1 MSQILKQ
8 NKFVITVLVITI
20 VFGGMTFSN
29 LPSTGVSVG
38 VQVIGGTTF
47 NFADYHSVDH
57 MQLALFN
64 YLNTLVSAD
73 FQPYGS
79 WDGWNA
85 ADYFVYLQH
94 YVLAFMHYAVSM
106 MFDSTPGYRTDYY
119 RDFSRDLIKKMNTT
133 EAEWGNSSIEYREW
147 TDPSQ
152 NFVDYWWPNATSPGP
167 DDLYVGGFRGPA
179 NIMWTGHYALMMS
192 LYERNFHTE
201 EMTDEISWFVAD
213 WNNSLTTDGFGN
225 PKEGGIWNVG
235 LIPCEPYIV
244 FVQCN
249 SIPILTTELYDSM
262 HNTSYMESG
271 MWDYG
276 LDFIEAN
283 MTDSYGLFTDGYYV
297 MEPLGFTPASP
308 DLVYT
313 FPGPTL
319 DRITLDGQTQV
330 SSYCNGWSL
339 AFLEHAWEEKTV
351 PLYSTFIDT
360 YGREVSGNSMYVV
373 DSYHHP
379 STFGTYDILGS
390 LFTLQLAK
398 QRGDFLTRDRI
409 LNFLWSAFNQVWSE
423 DGRMMHF
430 DTMSLEPFLQAIM
443 AFGWIWA
450 HCPVSVKDLADARST
465 EFWDYPYISAADD
478 DSIWVYQAQ
487 WDPARSGFILNIRV
501 DQTATLAFSNFN
513 DTPTAYS
520 GGMAFQSLTSSG
532 ADYTLTL
539 SPGTY
544 QLVIMEGS

>member
-1 MSQILKQ
+1 MSQTLKQ
-8 NKFVITVLVITI
+8 NKLIITVLMITV
-20 VFGGMTFSN
+20 VFAGMTFGN
-29 LPSTGVSVG
+29 LPPAGVSLG
-38 VQVIGGTTF
+38 VQVVDGTTF
-47 NFADYHSVDH
+47 NFADYNSIDH
-57 MQLALFN
+57 MQLAIFN

-73 FQPYGS
+73 FQPYDS
-79 WDGWNA
+79 WDGWY
-85 ADYFVYLQH
+85 ADDFFGLQH
-94 YVLAFMHYAVSM
+94 YVIAFLQYAVSM
-106 MFDSTPGYRTDYY
+106 MFESTSGYRTDYY
-119 RDFSRDLIKKMNTT
+119 RDFSHDLIKKMNTT
-133 EAEWGNSSIEYREW
+133 ELVSDNNSIEYREW
-147 TDPSQ
+147 SNPSH

-167 DDLYVGGFRGPA
+167 DDLYVGGYRGPA

-225 PKEGGIWNVG
+225 PKEGGIWGVG

-249 SIPILTTELYDSM
+249 SIPLLTTELYDNLY
-262 HNTSYMESG
+262 NTSYMEGG

-283 MTDSYGLFTDGYYV
+283 MTDGYGLFTDGYYV
-297 MEPLGFTPASP
+297 MEPLGFTSPSP
-308 DLVYT
+308 DLVYS
-313 FPGPTL
+313 FPGPSL
-319 DRITLDGQTQV
+319 DRITRDGQAQV
-330 SSYCNGWSL
+330 SSYCNGWAL
-339 AFLEHAWEEKTV
+339 AFLEYSWEEKTV
-351 PLYSTFIDT
+351 PLYSTYIDV
-360 YGREVSGNSMYVV
+360 YGREVSGDRMYIV

-398 QRGDFLTRDRI
+398 QRGDFVTRDRI
-409 LNFLWSAFNQVWSE
+409 LNFLWPTFNQVWSE
-423 DGRMMHF
+423 DGRMLHF
-430 DTMSLEPFLQAIM
+430 DTMSLEPFLQTVM

-450 HCPVSVKDLADARST
+450 QCPVSIKDLADARST
-465 EFWDYPYISAADD
+465 EFWDYPYISDADD
-478 DSIWVYQAQ
+478 DNIWVYQAQ
-487 WDPARSGFILNIRV
+487 WDSIKSGFILNIRV
-501 DQTATLAFSNFN
+501 DQTAALTFSNFN

-520 GGMAFQSLTSSG
+520 GGVVFQELAPSG
-532 ADYTLTL
+532 EDYTITL